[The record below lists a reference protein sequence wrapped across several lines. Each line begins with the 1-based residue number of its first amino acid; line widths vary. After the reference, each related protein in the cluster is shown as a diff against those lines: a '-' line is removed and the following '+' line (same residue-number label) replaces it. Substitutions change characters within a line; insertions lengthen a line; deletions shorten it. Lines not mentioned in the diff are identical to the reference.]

1 MCRQQEVGG
10 ARLAL
15 GFLNF
20 KIHPPNGTFPPTRL
34 QLLNVSN
41 RASPQWPS
49 IQICEPLGTILIQT
63 TTGRT
68 MLSRWELRGEI
79 HALIKRGPRGIALC
93 CKDTARRQIS
103 ANPRSICPE
112 LGHQNSGKHRSICK
126 ALGYTADQAMTGQSF
141 SHQQPQELPIFLP
154 RASLAFS
161 NIKKCS
167 VVWSLCYVLPK
178 LAVPRLI
185 LADLSPSLREVH
197 LGPNQKEDD
206 SWVE

>member
-79 HALIKRGPRGIALC
+79 HALIKGVPEGSLCAVRIQQEDRYLQTRGG
-93 CKDTARRQIS
+93 S
-103 ANPRSICPE
+103 V
-112 LGHQNSGKHRSICK
+112 
-126 ALGYTADQAMTGQSF
+126 QSLATRTVG
-141 SHQQPQELPIFLP
+141 STDLSVRHLVTLLTRLWQG
-154 RASLAFS
+154 RASHINSPKSYPYF
-161 NIKKCS
+161 CPGQ
-167 VVWSLCYVLPK
+167 VL
-178 LAVPRLI
+178 LLVT
-185 LADLSPSLREVH
+185 
-197 LGPNQKEDD
+197 
-206 SWVE
+206 